1 MLAESSGGFLVVL
14 AECLVNGEILEWGAL
29 QTRRECCFWC
39 KMGICKPLWGVFW
52 KSLSDLVPQE
62 TVEGITKAALKWAC
76 TFEGIPSRQR
86 CGRPEDAIVLYS
98 RPDYQLPRFSSQLHC
113 KASKR
118 KGVLKSVR
126 KEVLQMIS
134 LLKFSLQIA
143 AIEQHQRNGT
153 RRPENGAHITFDHPQ
168 SNSSNCT
175 PVYVHQPISPVSLF
189 GSPFSLVLP
198 LLHRSDRE
206 RERERER
213 ERQR

>member
-1 MLAESSGGFLVVL
+1 
-14 AECLVNGEILEWGAL
+14 
-29 QTRRECCFWC
+29 
-39 KMGICKPLWGVFW
+39 MG
-52 KSLSDLVPQE
+52 
-62 TVEGITKAALKWAC
+62 C

-98 RPDYQLPRFSSQLHC
+98 RPDYQLLRFSSQLHC

-126 KEVLQMIS
+126 NS
-134 LLKFSLQIA
+134 FANDFAFKFSLQIA
-143 AIEQHQRNGT
+143 AIEQHPRNGT